1 MNAPFSRPTVLGLAR
16 IDSARRVLAV
26 DEVRELE
33 RIATAAASVGQR
45 IEAAEARCLADL
57 EATTHAAW
65 QRGYTSG
72 HAEALRRLQD
82 VLAALDQRRKAIEPQ
97 LIELVVDAI
106 GRIARGLPSDV
117 LLPGLIATAL
127 EEAQCERGRIVLRV
141 HPVNGETATRWL
153 ARHAPRSEQVR
164 MTVELDASIAENG
177 CLLETPVGVID
188 AGLTTQLDALSAC
201 LTRAVGS
208 GSCSAPS
215 LPSLASEGRLGGG
228 RTAS

>member
-1 MNAPFSRPTVLGLAR
+1 MNAPFNRPTVLGLAR
-16 IDSARRVLAV
+16 IDSARRVLDV

-33 RIATAAASVGQR
+33 SIATTTASVGQR

-72 HAEALRRLQD
+72 HGEALRRLRD
-82 VLAALDQRRKAIEPQ
+82 VLAALDERRKAIEPQ
-97 LIELVVDAI
+97 LIELVIDAI

-127 EEAQCERGRIVLRV
+127 EEAQCERGRLVLRV
-141 HPVNGETATRWL
+141 HPANGETATRWL
-153 ARHAPRSEQVR
+153 ARQATRSEQIRV
-164 MTVELDASIAENG
+164 TVEVDGSIAENG

-188 AGLTTQLDALSAC
+188 ASLTTQLDALSVC
-201 LTRAVGS
+201 LMRAARS
-208 GSCSAPS
+208 EPCSPPS
-215 LPSLASEGRLGGG
+215 LPSPASGGGLGGG
-228 RTAS
+228 RTAQ